1 MAGGASV
8 ATRGEVVSKSATKA
22 LRTGIGG
29 ERRRGISTFL
39 LARSGSVGVFV
50 ADLDKL
56 PPRTGRGRAVARLGE
71 VHDVNTGAGI
81 RAEGGRRPDGHP
93 IRPRRP
99 RESAAHTARTPP

>member
-1 MAGGASV
+1 M

-29 ERRRGISTFL
+29 ERRRGISTILFR
-39 LARSGSVGVFV
+39 RSGAIGTFV

-81 RAEGGRRPDGHP
+81 RAEGGRRPGGHP

-99 RESAAHTARTPP
+99 RESPAHTARTPP